1 MSFLF
6 EPFIRWYAPY
16 LNAYSFV
23 LARAQERQ
31 ADEYSLELA
40 GKKVAAVS
48 LVRLT
53 IKERA
58 LMENFWP
65 NFFRQAKEQPKTPP
79 DPFVQML
86 GALDQ
91 PVGPTNTQKWLFDAL
106 RIPTGYE
113 DTHPALGDRLAAMGF
128 AKEGP
133 EVTALVEELLKADV
147 AEQSAASYYLR
158 ELPED
163 FLLRSNRLWREQIAH
178 SWSQSHEELQKS
190 EKRLMELDKDAE
202 TRPLT
207 LDERWE
213 RVMLLTRLENDNAA
227 LPSLEAI
234 LRDNPEHTKAHFVMG
249 AILLEQLNPAGLEH
263 LEKAMQ
269 LDPTCT
275 GHAST
280 LLSGFYFQQ
289 GNKALAEEFSKRAAA
304 HFEEER
310 KQQERVMTFSP
321 ADRFIPHGLD
331 AEAVSQLQVQLK
343 KVHGLNEAYLVRK
356 TVEDADAS
364 LYVLAASAGFTWK
377 NGENAKHVD
386 ALFQQLAEIS
396 DLPGPLVLLSLDGE
410 HGYLIDKLRAVPG
423 ARLFPTAVPESL

>member
-1 MSFLF
+1 
-6 EPFIRWYAPY
+6 
-16 LNAYSFV
+16 
-23 LARAQERQ
+23 
-31 ADEYSLELA
+31 
-40 GKKVAAVS
+40 
-48 LVRLT
+48 
-53 IKERA
+53 
-58 LMENFWP
+58 
-65 NFFRQAKEQPKTPP
+65 
-79 DPFVQML
+79 
-86 GALDQ
+86 
-91 PVGPTNTQKWLFDAL
+91 
-106 RIPTGYE
+106 
-113 DTHPALGDRLAAMGF
+113 MGF

-190 EKRLMELDKDAE
+190 EKRLRELDKDAE

-289 GNKALAEEFSKRAAA
+289 GNKALAEDFSKRAAA

-396 DLPGPLVLLSLDGE
+396 DLHGPLVLLSLDGE